1 MSALTD
7 AQDRVVEQARSYFYS
22 GIDIDISYSENIFP
36 SDNEIT
42 GLPAGKHLLAFGDL
56 LAYFGD
62 VPSGFYMMDNSYP
75 AVPITLT
82 KDDFKAISATV
93 SQLYYYCIQVY
104 NQHYQNI
111 YALTTIPDVEA
122 YNYTTGYP
130 TLSFELNTTFQAS
143 YASIINL
150 DFGLGLLTGTPIGGA
165 AISGGYLDLAHDDA
179 RYVDYSAVNNADEQQ
194 VGTIQLTVKPNY
206 SGDPTSDQTFIS
218 ISKADEDSTNLIQL
232 THKNTT
238 GNLELTI
245 KDDAD
250 SAIVSGSLG
259 VWSPTSGT
267 DYVFRINFD
276 ITTGSSSV
284 FIDGVQFGSTNIG
297 TGVRDTNIGLL
308 RVGNNYDSTAPSNS
322 NMKIKNLSIVG
333 VPPTA

>member
-1 MSALTD
+1 
-7 AQDRVVEQARSYFYS
+7 
-22 GIDIDISYSENIFP
+22 
-36 SDNEIT
+36 
-42 GLPAGKHLLAFGDL
+42 
-56 LAYFGD
+56 
-62 VPSGFYMMDNSYP
+62 MMDNSYP

-165 AISGGYLDLAHDDA
+165 AISGGYLDLAHNDA
-179 RYVDYSAVNNADEQQ
+179 RYVDYSAAGNADQAQ
-194 VGTIQLTVKPNY
+194 VGTIKFTVKPNY
-206 SGDPTSDQTFIS
+206 SGSPTSDQTFIS
-218 ISKADEDSTNLIQL
+218 ISEGDGDDCALLQL
-232 THKNTT
+232 THETTT
-238 GNLELTI
+238 GHLELII
-245 KDDAD
+245 KDGY
-250 SAIVSGSLG
+250 STTIVSGSLG
-259 VWSPTSGT
+259 TWSPTSGT
-267 DYVFRINFD
+267 DYDFIIHYDVTSGDNYI
-276 ITTGSSSV
+276 

-297 TGVRDTNIGLL
+297 TGTRDCSIGML
-308 RVGNNYDSTAPSNS
+308 RIGNNYDSAFPSNS
-322 NMKIKNLSIVG
+322 NMKIKNLSGIG
-333 VPPTA
+333 ANPLA